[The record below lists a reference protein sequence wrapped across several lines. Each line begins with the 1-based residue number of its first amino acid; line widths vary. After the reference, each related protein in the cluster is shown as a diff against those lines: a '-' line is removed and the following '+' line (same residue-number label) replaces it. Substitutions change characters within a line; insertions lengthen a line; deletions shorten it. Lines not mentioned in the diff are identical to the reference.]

1 MGVGVVLNKK
11 VGEMVEVGDTL
22 AYIHS
27 NSSEYQEAIDY
38 IMQAYQIS
46 TEEVCSPTLIY
57 DIIK

>member
-1 MGVGVVLNKK
+1 
-11 VGEMVEVGDTL
+11 MVEVGDTL

-27 NSSEYQEAIDY
+27 NSSEHQEAIDY